1 MRISDWSSD
10 VCSSDLVIP
19 DKMSMETPGVTQ
31 FTESMKYYGIWT
43 GGYEQPYAMYAPA
56 IVPPPE
62 NSDTIES
69 WEFFYEIAKRLGRP
83 IVYHANSAGTGE
95 HWEKLPIPF
104 PLPLDRRPTQGE
116 MFEFMSDGYRVPLSE
131 VKRHVP
137 GKLFDEQI
145 GREHV

>member
-1 MRISDWSSD
+1 
-10 VCSSDLVIP
+10 
-19 DKMSMETPGVTQ
+19 METPGVTQ

-69 WEFFYEIAKRLGRP
+69 WEFFYEIAKRLGRQ

-95 HWEKLPIPF
+95 HWEKPPIP
-104 PLPLDRRPTQGE
+104 LP
-116 MFEFMSDGYRVPLSE
+116 
-131 VKRHVP
+131 
-137 GKLFDEQI
+137 QI
-145 GREHV
+145 GSASGRDTACQTVKYTVGAG

>member
-69 WEFFYEIAKRLGRP
+69 WEFFYEIAKRLGRQ
-83 IVYHANSAGTGE
+83 IVYHAHSAGTGE
-95 HWEKLPIPF
+95 HWAKLPIPF
-104 PLPLDRRPTQGE
+104 PLPLERRPTTDGCVEVTRHGSPGPFPEGKRQG
-116 MFEFMSDGYRVPLSE
+116 
-131 VKRHVP
+131 KR
-137 GKLFDEQI
+137 
-145 GREHV
+145 

>member
-10 VCSSDLVIP
+10 VCSSDL
-19 DKMSMETPGVTQ
+19 
-31 FTESMKYYGIWT
+31 KYYGIWT

-69 WEFFYEIAKRLGRP
+69 WEFFYEIAKRLGRQ

-95 HWEKLPIPF
+95 HWDKLPIPF
-104 PLPLDRRPTQGE
+104 PLPLDRRPTTEE
-116 MFEFMSDGYRVPLSE
+116 MFERSEGRRGGQECVSTCRYRLSQS
-131 VKRHVP
+131 P
-137 GKLFDEQI
+137 
-145 GREHV
+145 